1 MKNQEQVVVVREI
14 EYRLKPDGTA
24 VVEKD
29 TGSPWVGRD
38 IRIPEYIQEHKVVS
52 IADGAFSCR
61 NNLASLFVPATVTWI
76 GNNALPQGRWEKV
89 LIGYQEEYGWYR
101 KGSFPMY
108 GNEIVPIVRVVSGSY
123 AERYCKE
130 QNIKY
135 VALTSG
141 NHFELGYV

>member
-1 MKNQEQVVVVREI
+1 MIKNQEQVVVVKEI
-14 EYRLKPDGTA
+14 EYRLKLDGTA

-38 IRIPEYIQEHKVVS
+38 IRIPEYIQGHKVVS
-52 IADGAFSCR
+52 IAEGVFSCR

-123 AERYCKE
+123 AETWCRE
-130 QNIKY
+130 HGIKY
-135 VALTSG
+135 ISAT
-141 NHFELGYV
+141 HF